1 MKCNINDFDIERFK
15 TGNYAIHCNTEE
27 KAKELLN
34 YLDEEHCISWG
45 LGTNI
50 KDTGWKTFRGKTC
63 YSYNISNGTLG
74 FCNYQ
79 YYKENGIII
88 YEFESQYPLTWKDF
102 INGEFAIHCKRE
114 SEVNELLQWIY
125 KFNEEDEIVNSPLA
139 ILGEGWSDYEDESC
153 YYVKNKRI
161 SYDGKSNYDNC
172 DNIVLE
178 WNNKYE
184 YHIDGVIESELSED
198 EFNDK
203 FIDWVESIGA
213 SFGGGVVP
221 C

>member
-88 YEFESQYPLTWKDF
+88 YDLFVSVFFHLEKIFKVLPCLPCLS
-102 INGEFAIHCKRE
+102 
-114 SEVNELLQWIY
+114 
-125 KFNEEDEIVNSPLA
+125 
-139 ILGEGWSDYEDESC
+139 
-153 YYVKNKRI
+153 I
-161 SYDGKSNYDNC
+161 S
-172 DNIVLE
+172 VLFVAE
-178 WNNKYE
+178 
-184 YHIDGVIESELSED
+184 
-198 EFNDK
+198 
-203 FIDWVESIGA
+203 
-213 SFGGGVVP
+213 
-221 C
+221 